1 MIILNEKFYKKK
13 TLDVA
18 VDLLGKYLIHNINGK
33 LVGGKIVETEAYTGV
48 CDKGAHVY
56 GGKKT
61 ERVLPMYERAGTS
74 YVYRI
79 YGMYSCL
86 NAITERQGDPQGVL
100 IRAIEPLIGLD
111 YISNIRYKKSFKELK
126 KKEKLNLTSG
136 PSKLCIALNIDKRLN
151 NILLFDNELF
161 ICELDDEL
169 KSLFE
174 IEEENTGAII
184 KSKRIGIDYAEEA
197 RDFLYRFYY
206 KDNPYVSK
214 KDKNPIILL
223 EDMN

>member
-1 MIILNEKFYKKK
+1 MIKLNQEFYERK

-33 LVGGKIVETEAYTGV
+33 LVGGKIVETEAYTGIE
-48 CDKGAHVY
+48 DKGCHVY

-61 ERVLPMYERAGTS
+61 ERVLPMYNRGGTC

-79 YGMYSCL
+79 YGMYNCL
-86 NAITERQGDPQGVL
+86 NAITEKEGNPQGVL

-111 YISNIRYKKSFKELK
+111 YISNIRYKKLFKDLK
-126 KKEKLNLTSG
+126 RKEKLNLTSV
-136 PSKLCIALNIDKRLN
+136 PSKLCMALDIDKKLN
-151 NILLFDNELF
+151 NILLFENELF
-161 ICELDDEL
+161 ICDFDNDL

-174 IEEENTGAII
+174 IEEEETGHII

-197 RDFLYRFYY
+197 IDFLYRFYY
-206 KDNPYVSK
+206 EKNPYVSK
-214 KDKNPIILL
+214 KDKNPIVL
-223 EDMN
+223 